1 MRPLVRFSDLPTE
14 IVIQILS
21 FLGLQ
26 DLLAFASTNRIN
38 HTIYASTPSV
48 QLRAALFKYGMT
60 DGDTSLDVSSKLS
73 ILKQRERLWQRFS
86 PSRSFCITFQHC
98 VTSLYEI
105 EAGVYISGDA
115 FTSYAQDPTRTT
127 ALRAFDFK
135 ACTEKGSINERV
147 LKVRAG
153 GGSAELN
160 IVEIGVAL
168 KEFDLIALVTS
179 EDRYVSTHSK
189 VDYS

>member
-38 HTIYASTPSV
+38 HTIYTSTPSV

-86 PSRSFCITFQHC
+86 PSRSFSITLQHC

-135 ACTEKGSINERV
+135 ACTEKGSINERI

-160 IVEIGVAL
+160 IIEISVAL
-168 KEFDLIALVTS
+168 TEFDLIALVTS

>member
-1 MRPLVRFSDLPTE
+1 M
-14 IVIQILS
+14 
-21 FLGLQ
+21 
-26 DLLAFASTNRIN
+26 
-38 HTIYASTPSV
+38 
-48 QLRAALFKYGMT
+48 
-60 DGDTSLDVSSKLS
+60 
-73 ILKQRERLWQRFS
+73 
-86 PSRSFCITFQHC
+86 
-98 VTSLYEI
+98 
-105 EAGVYISGDA
+105 YISGDA